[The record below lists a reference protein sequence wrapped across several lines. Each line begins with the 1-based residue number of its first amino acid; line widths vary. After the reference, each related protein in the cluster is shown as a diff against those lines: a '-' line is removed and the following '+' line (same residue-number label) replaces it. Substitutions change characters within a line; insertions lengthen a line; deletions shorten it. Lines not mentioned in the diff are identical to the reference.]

1 MFRMLRVLALALL
14 HSISRDMSALR
25 GSTRVVVDA
34 SGGGEDG
41 GSGQSAPLLSDHMAS
56 AEVDKYLPAAQFD
69 WVVHVVAASIPV
81 RALAPVIDNL
91 TLVVAVFPVPS
102 PPAAR
107 VVGQPVAAPT
117 AIAVVA
123 VER

>member
-1 MFRMLRVLALALL
+1 MPPPREARAEPAALDIPVGHAV
-14 HSISRDMSALR
+14 H
-25 GSTRVVVDA
+25 DA
-34 SGGGEDG
+34 TGF
-41 GSGQSAPLLSDHMAS
+41 AA

-117 AIAVVA
+117 AIAVAA